1 MNLSKII
8 PEGKTGRTTPWLLP
22 AVGDSSVDT
31 PKFISASTQELK
43 QDIDTLAIREAA
55 QQEGFREGYEEG
67 QRAATHEVQ
76 ALKQRLESA
85 VGSLQKPTELINEQ
99 VRTELLELALAVA
112 KQILRREIKT
122 DPNHIIGLIRE
133 AVKQLPSNTQ
143 SILVHLHPG
152 DAETVRE
159 TIRDTDHAQHWN
171 IIDDPGLNQGDCQ
184 IHTEASF
191 VDASVD
197 ALIARLAVDLL
208 GGHRDSDES
217 RRNPKS

>member
-1 MNLSKII
+1 MSKII
-8 PEGKTGRTTPWLLP
+8 PENEAGHTTPWLLP
-22 AVGDSSVDT
+22 QVGSADQDAPS
-31 PKFISASTQELK
+31 FIASTSHARR
-43 QDIDTLAIREAA
+43 QDINTLAIHESA
-55 QQEGFREGYEEG
+55 QQEGFRAGYDEGH
-67 QRAATHEVQ
+67 RAATNEIQ
-76 ALKQRLESA
+76 SLKQRLES
-85 VGSLQKPTELINEQ
+85 VVTSLEKPFDAINEQ

-143 SILVHLHPG
+143 SILVHLHPD
-152 DAETVRE
+152 DASTIRE
-159 TIRDTDHAQHWN
+159 TIQDTDHAQHWK

-197 ALIARLAVDLL
+197 ALIARLAVEIL
-208 GGHRDSDES
+208 GGHRDSDETS
-217 RRNPKS
+217 GKQTRDR